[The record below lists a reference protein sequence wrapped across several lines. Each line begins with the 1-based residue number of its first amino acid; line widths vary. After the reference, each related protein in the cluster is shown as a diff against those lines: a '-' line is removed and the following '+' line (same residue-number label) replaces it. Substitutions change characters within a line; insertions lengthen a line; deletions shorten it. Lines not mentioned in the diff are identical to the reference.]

1 MSVIYETAIVEKRN
15 VLNEL
20 RATNLSLQELRFFS
34 IYLSKINPR
43 DEKTK
48 VVRFPLS
55 DFQRIMNFGKLNM
68 QQLKSSADSIL
79 GKKVFIPLES
89 GGFEGIVLFDKCKVD
104 KDTQGEWFVEISA
117 SNAATP
123 FMFDFKER
131 YFKYELWNALRLK
144 SPNQVR
150 MYEILKQYEK
160 IGKREL
166 PVQELR
172 DLLGVAE
179 NEYSGRTGWS
189 NFKKYVLD
197 SCQEALRET
206 TDICYTYERG
216 KTGAGGKWVTI
227 IFTIRKNEPTN
238 KQMNL
243 FEAELSEYIDL
254 KKEKNSSE
262 NEERLSEALQNMI
275 LFADD
280 LTKNEVKEI
289 YYALQE
295 AAIYEDIFASFK
307 RIYQTAVNNEPA
319 NLKAYILTIIKNE
332 KAKDKEASKSIKEEN
347 KDPDIENYKKV
358 INKFLY

>member
-68 QQLKSSADSIL
+68 QQLKNSADSIL
-79 GKKVFIPLES
+79 GKKVFIPNEN
-89 GGFEGIVLFDKCKVD
+89 GGFRGIVLFDECNVD
-104 KDTQGEWFVEISA
+104 KDQEGEWFVEITA

-189 NFKKYVLD
+189 NFKNYVLD

-216 KTGAGGKWVTI
+216 KTGKGGKWLTI
-227 IFTIRKNEPTN
+227 IFTISKNEPTN
-238 KQMNL
+238 KQMNI

-289 YYALQE
+289 YYAMQE
-295 AAIYEDIFASFK
+295 ADIYEDIFLSFK
-307 RIYQTAVNNEPA
+307 RIYQTAVNNEPE
-319 NLKAYILTIIKNE
+319 NLKAYLMTIIKNE
-332 KAKDKEASKSIKEEN
+332 KAKSKETPKNIKGEKNEN
-347 KDPDIENYKKV
+347 
-358 INKFLY
+358 

>member
-68 QQLKSSADSIL
+68 QQLKNSADSIL
-79 GKKVFIPLES
+79 GKKVFIPKEN
-89 GGFEGIVLFDKCKVD
+89 GGFRGIVLFDECNVD
-104 KDTQGEWFVEISA
+104 KDQEGEWFVEITA

-216 KTGAGGKWVTI
+216 KTGAGGKWLSI
-227 IFTIRKNEPTN
+227 IFTISKNEPTN
-238 KQMNL
+238 KQMNI

-262 NEERLSEALQNMI
+262 NEERLSEALQSMI

-289 YYALQE
+289 YYAMQE
-295 AAIYEDIFASFK
+295 AAIYEDIFLSFK
-307 RIYQTAVNNEPA
+307 RLYQTAVNNNPKS
-319 NLKAYILTIIKNE
+319 LKGYILGIIKGD
-332 KAKDKEASKSIKEEN
+332 KDKDSAQDDKGNDKGDFEKYDRIISKN
-347 KDPDIENYKKV
+347 P
-358 INKFLY
+358 FLQ